1 MVLLAPYRV
10 RSLTADNVDDGEN
23 NYPHDVDKVPIP
35 GNHFY
40 PLTVRPF
47 DRSRQ
52 TEHENK
58 SEQGQ
63 TYDDVARVQP
73 YQRVKRCS
81 EKIGAYCQ
89 VVVDDQPLP
98 FQRGRHQENRGQQ
111 DRKPPPESEPPGAA
125 AAKCTRSYDNCQN

>member
-52 TEHENK
+52 TERENK
-58 SEQGQ
+58 SEQRQ
-63 TYDDVARVQP
+63 TYDDVARVQA

-81 EKIGAYCQ
+81 EKIRADRQ
-89 VVVDDQPLP
+89 VVFHDQPIP
-98 FQRGRHQENRGQQ
+98 FKG
-111 DRKPPPESEPPGAA
+111 S
-125 AAKCTRSYDNCQN
+125 